1 MSARDIRTRGI
12 LFKPD
17 LHQSILAGRKTETR
31 RLDLGWAK
39 LRKGDRLYVKE
50 MLMRQDAEAHDSWA
64 EYHLGG
70 AYVEPSPFKW
80 RWSRSWLSP
89 LHMPRECAR
98 TWLELVEDGRVER
111 LQDITDEGAIAEGV
125 RPLSKEWQRGEQA
138 VVKYA
143 FMDQGDMSS
152 VPWTA
157 MPRSAREAFRNRWDE
172 VHPGSWDAHPE
183 VAVLRFRLVTP

>member
-1 MSARDIRTRGI
+1 MKTRGI

-17 LHQSILAGRKTETR
+17 LHQAILAGRKTETR
-31 RLDLGWAK
+31 RLDLNWAK

-50 MLMRQDAEAHDSWA
+50 KLIEVGWLDALHRARREGRREGSGEAAYACDSA
-64 EYHLGG
+64 LL
-70 AYVEPSPFKW
+70 VPSTPW

-111 LQDITDEGAIAEGV
+111 LLDIDGDGARREGV
-125 RPLSKEWQRGEQA
+125 VSDGILWRFGGLVQA
-138 VVKYA
+138 
-143 FMDQGDMSS
+143 
-152 VPWTA
+152 
-157 MPRSAREAFRNRWDE
+157 SARDAFLARWDLT
-172 VHPGSWDAHPE
+172 HPTSEPNPE